1 MRRAAIVTWVR
12 RAVVCGILAYVV
24 SLLLLSGHA
33 AVLPVTAALFVLCL
47 GGAVWWSRRTPLD
60 EPRRLALADVVAT
73 NIAFSLLALELTLRL
88 YSSFAGNTLL
98 IQRNIDAY
106 RLLPNHDYGRLWTN
120 SFGYPSRRFDLGR
133 RPGISRLV
141 LLGDSFAVGSVR
153 QDENFASQIEKIRP
167 DIEVYNFGVH
177 ATGPEDYAALLRDE
191 ALAFQPDTVLVAF
204 FVGNDAGTRPPI
216 GTSRPEL
223 EDHPSFLLMKRTWR
237 ILREWYRLRISAD
250 TTSLPLPQLEHPAV
264 PQAGLTL
271 SKQTYLSV
279 EIERLAFV
287 RRSQQSWMTENWRSA
302 LSHVAAMAR
311 LCRQRGVRFGMV
323 IIPDEYQVNP
333 DVLGEITTR
342 GQVPSDDIDL
352 NLPQRTLTTF
362 CDAERIACLDLLPL
376 FAGRR
381 DSYLKQ
387 DTHWNERGNLLAAR
401 AISSWLTT
409 SGLSRPPS
417 AAP

>member
-1 MRRAAIVTWVR
+1 MRRTAIVTWAR
-12 RAVVCGILAYVV
+12 RAVVCGILAYAV
-24 SLLLLSGHA
+24 SLLLLSGRV
-33 AVLPVTAALFVLCL
+33 AVLPVTVALAVLGFAGAA
-47 GGAVWWSRRTPLD
+47 WWSRCTPRGD
-60 EPRRLALADVVAT
+60 RRFALVDVVAT
-73 NIAFSLLALELTLRL
+73 NVAFSLLALELMLRL

-120 SFGYPSRRFDLGR
+120 SFGYPSRRFDLAR

-153 QDENFASQIEKIRP
+153 QDENFASQIEKLRP

-177 ATGPEDYAALLRDE
+177 ATGPEDYEALLRDE

-204 FVGNDAGTRPPI
+204 FVGNDAGSRPPV

-223 EDHPSFLLMKRTWR
+223 EDHASFLLMKRTWR

-250 TTSLPLPQLEHPAV
+250 TTSVALPQLAHPAV

-271 SKQTYLSV
+271 SKQTYLGV
-279 EIERLAFV
+279 EIERLVFV
-287 RRSQQSWMTENWRSA
+287 RRSQQSWMTENWRNA
-302 LSHVAAMAR
+302 LSHVGAMAR
-311 LCRQRGVRFGMV
+311 LCRQRGVRFGVV

-333 DVLGEITTR
+333 DVLREITTTGR
-342 GQVPSDDIDL
+342 VPSDDIDL

-362 CDAERIACLDLLPL
+362 CGAEGIACLDLLPL
-376 FAGRR
+376 LAGRQ

-387 DTHWNERGNLLAAR
+387 DTHWNERGNLLAAQ
-401 AISSWLTT
+401 AISSWLET
-409 SGLSRPPS
+409 SGLSRPPAS
-417 AAP
+417 VP